1 MGDDSGVFDSHDI
14 YLIVMIINEAKIYDR
29 EYVEKIL
36 GIRIPLQES
45 IFGYSSEFRARII
58 KEHLLY
64 EGFIDTLKQAAGLV
78 VNTATQAAGA
88 AGQAVT
94 NAVQSGVQRVQQFT
108 DNVKNLAKALY
119 GVMTDGGLLAGYL
132 SILKKRLFEMTKPF
146 RNLFTRLEKFF
157 EAAPKLLSKFPKVK
171 ETIDSIKPTYEKV
184 KKIVWESLLNPI
196 NKLAGWAGALAGST
210 IYVLI
215 QWMRSK
221 IGDEIASN
229 ELLGNID
236 KVLKFVDD
244 PKESVKEEL
253 VGKIV
258 EELKT
263 RLMDLGKKVFTDAMN
278 TVVGSAVKG
287 AFTAFAPW
295 ISAVAKIVGGV
306 DWVAKALA
314 PITSTY
320 AQRVTAGQQPAPQPG
335 KIDLRRTI
343 AASGQAS
350 TAFRQPTQPAPAPTP
365 QPAPVR
371 EHMDI
376 ATLLAYLND

>member
-1 MGDDSGVFDSHDI
+1 
-14 YLIVMIINEAKIYDR
+14 MIINEAKIYDR
-29 EYVEKIL
+29 EYVEKVL

-78 VNTATQAAGA
+78 VNTANQAVGA
-88 AGQAVT
+88 AGQAVS
-94 NAVQSGVQRVQQFT
+94 NAVQSGVQRVQQFA

-119 GVMTDGGLLAGYL
+119 GVMTDGGLLEGYL
-132 SILKKRLFEMTKPF
+132 SILKQRLFEMTKPL

-157 EAAPKLLSKFPKVK
+157 EALPKLLSKFPKVK
-171 ETIDSIKPTYEKV
+171 ETIDSIKPTYEKA

-196 NKLAGWAGALAGST
+196 NSLAGWTGALAGST

-215 QWMRSK
+215 QWIRSK
-221 IGDEIASN
+221 IGDVLADN
-229 ELLGNID
+229 ELIQNID
-236 KVLKFVDD
+236 KVLKFINN
-244 PKESVKEEL
+244 PKEAVKEDVINFVIEKLSKILTPLVTKALKEISPTL
-253 VGKIV
+253 VGSVI
-258 EELKT
+258 
-263 RLMDLGKKVFTDAMN
+263 
-278 TVVGSAVKG
+278 KG

-295 ISAVAKIVGGV
+295 IEKVAEIVGNV
-306 DWVAKALA
+306 DWVARALA

-350 TAFRQPTQPAPAPTP
+350 NAFGQPTQPAAAPTP
-365 QPAPVR
+365 QPAPIR

-376 ATLLAYLND
+376 ASLLAYLID

>member
-1 MGDDSGVFDSHDI
+1 
-14 YLIVMIINEAKIYDR
+14 MIINEAKIYDR
-29 EYVEKIL
+29 EYIEKIL

-64 EGFIDTLKQAAGLV
+64 EGFVDTLKQAAGLV
-78 VNTATQAAGA
+78 VNTANQAVGA

-132 SILKKRLFEMTKPF
+132 NILKNSLIDMTKPL
-146 RNLFTRLEKFF
+146 RNLFTRLEDFF
-157 EAAPKLLSKFPKVK
+157 EALPKLLDAFPKVK

-196 NKLAGWAGALAGST
+196 NSLAGWAGALAGST

-221 IGDEIASN
+221 IGDDIASN

-236 KVLKFVDD
+236 KVLKFIKN
-244 PKESVKEEL
+244 PKETVKEEL
-253 VGKIV
+253 VGKVV

-263 RLMDLGKKVFTDAMN
+263 RLMDLGKKVLTDAMN

-287 AFTAFAPW
+287 VFTAFAPW

-306 DWVAKALA
+306 DWVAKALE
-314 PITSTY
+314 PITASY
-320 AQRVTAGQQPAPQPG
+320 AKKVQAGETQAAGRITLERNPIQR
-335 KIDLRRTI
+335 
-343 AASGQAS
+343 SGQAS
-350 TAFRQPTQPAPAPTP
+350 TAVRQPTQPAPAPTPQPQP